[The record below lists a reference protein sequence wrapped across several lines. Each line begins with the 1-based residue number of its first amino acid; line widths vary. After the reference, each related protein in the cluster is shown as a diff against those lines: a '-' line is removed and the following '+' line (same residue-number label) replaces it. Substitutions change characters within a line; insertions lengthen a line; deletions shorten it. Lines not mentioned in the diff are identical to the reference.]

1 MDSIPIALKH
11 SAEPVSDGEDGAVCE
26 LLPDQ
31 LGDVVVRLSVQGGGG
46 LVQDEEPAL
55 PEEGPAQADQL
66 SLALAQ
72 VTPAF
77 AQLRVQAAINT

>member
-1 MDSIPIALKH
+1 MSN
-11 SAEPVSDGEDGAVCE
+11 GEDGAVNK

-31 LGDVVVRLSVQGGGG
+31 LGDVVICLSIQGGGG

-77 AQLRVQAAINT
+77 AQLSVQATHNT